1 MSSFLRIFKMLDA
14 KQSLYLLL
22 QEEILKPDFMS
33 LAESAY
39 DLKQNSVLFLKGER
53 DCILPLD
60 FYLKG
65 FQDYSAFL
73 RIL

>member
-1 MSSFLRIFKMLDA
+1 MLDA

-60 FYLKG
+60 FYFKG
-65 FQDYSAFL
+65 F
-73 RIL
+73 